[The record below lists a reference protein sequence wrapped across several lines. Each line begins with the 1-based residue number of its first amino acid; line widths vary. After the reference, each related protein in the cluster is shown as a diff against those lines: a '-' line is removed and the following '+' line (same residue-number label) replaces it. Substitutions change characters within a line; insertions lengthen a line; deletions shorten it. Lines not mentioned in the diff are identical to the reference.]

1 MSDRS
6 EHLIERA
13 AARLRRAGPVHVP
26 DQASGLPPEPIVDS
40 SDTLP
45 PAGSYPQIIPLPPSA
60 PVEHRAGSDTP
71 VPPPLSAGATPAVH
85 VTPPPVISMP
95 PAPEPPQQ
103 AAAAGLT
110 FQPLRIPGQP
120 AALPPADAA
129 RPSPDIPT
137 APRPPIAQP
146 LTPGPTPADGVPDT
160 FAGPIPTPARPL
172 TRPVL
177 SGPPPFLSIPAASIG
192 PGISQPLN
200 PGMIAGPAIPSLANR
215 PAFGAPGTDQR
226 LGPQGPG
233 STMALQPPPIVQL
246 DALER
251 AGMVV
256 ARTTRTR
263 ISEEY
268 RIAIG
273 RILRVL
279 HETTDIQGARNVL
292 MVTSARPGEGKSFT
306 ALNLAG
312 SIAQNGTDAVLLVD
326 VDPKVKPLSDQLGLG
341 DVRGFL
347 DLVSDPSLRPE
358 DLLRVTAIPNLAV
371 MPVGTRLG
379 GAAQTIGGT
388 ASMRPIIPTI
398 TRLARRFPKHLI
410 MLDAPPCL
418 STSDPHT
425 LAPHVGQ
432 VVLVVEA
439 ERTQRSE
446 VEAAVDLVRV
456 CPAIT
461 LLLNKVRMTTSH
473 TFGAYDYFGSYT

>member
-1 MSDRS
+1 MTDRV

-13 AARLRRAGPVHVP
+13 AAKLLAAGIDPAGP
-26 DQASGLPPEPIVDS
+26 A
-40 SDTLP
+40 
-45 PAGSYPQIIPLPPSA
+45 PLPAVIALGADSATAEPGNQPVMSPPTPSFVG
-60 PVEHRAGSDTP
+60 P
-71 VPPPLSAGATPAVH
+71 
-85 VTPPPVISMP
+85 
-95 PAPEPPQQ
+95 
-103 AAAAGLT
+103 AAAS
-110 FQPLRIPGQP
+110 P
-120 AALPPADAA
+120 ARGDAMPALPGGT
-129 RPSPDIPT
+129 IPEY
-137 APRPPIAQP
+137 
-146 LTPGPTPADGVPDT
+146 VP
-160 FAGPIPTPARPL
+160 GPIPAPAPPL

-177 SGPPPFLSIPAASIG
+177 QPPRPALTIPQGVQQQGGQAQGPVYSAFQGRG
-192 PGISQPLN
+192 PQPLPSMAPMGVPAGQ
-200 PGMIAGPAIPSLANR
+200 PGGNGMLPAGPLLGSMGFELAPS
-215 PAFGAPGTDQR
+215 
-226 LGPQGPG
+226 PG
-233 STMALQPPPIVQL
+233 STLALQPPPIVQL

-273 RILRVL
+273 RILRIL
-279 HETTDIQGARNVL
+279 HETSDVQGARNVV
-292 MVTSARPGEGKSFT
+292 MVTSARPGEGKSFS

-341 DVRGFL
+341 DVQGFL

-358 DLLRVTAIPNLAV
+358 DLLRVTAIPNLAI

-398 TRLARRFPKHLI
+398 TRLARRFPRHLI

>member
-1 MSDRS
+1 MSERS

-13 AARLRRAGPVHVP
+13 AAKLRAANAAQVP
-26 DQASGLPPEPIVDS
+26 DSAAPGAQMPTG
-40 SDTLP
+40 
-45 PAGSYPQIIPLPPSA
+45 PAGGNGSA
-60 PVEHRAGSDTP
+60 APAFQ
-71 VPPPLSAGATPAVH
+71 PLSDRAAEASKTSPLQTAPLLAA
-85 VTPPPVISMP
+85 PPPVARKLGVGGLPVIRTDDDP
-95 PAPEPPQQ
+95 PE
-103 AAAAGLT
+103 L
-110 FQPLRIPGQP
+110 
-120 AALPPADAA
+120 
-129 RPSPDIPT
+129 
-137 APRPPIAQP
+137 
-146 LTPGPTPADGVPDT
+146 VP
-160 FAGPIPTPARPL
+160 GPIPSPAPPL
-172 TRPVL
+172 TRPIIQPVQPPL
-177 SGPPPFLSIPAASIG
+177 TISPGPAYPGQGSPG
-192 PGISQPLN
+192 PNAPSPQPRAQQTGPQQTGLQQA
-200 PGMIAGPAIPSLANR
+200 GLQQAGLLAAGPAVLEGQGAAAAPAMALPRPGAAYGPRGPALTSLGFDMPSGLTQNAS
-215 PAFGAPGTDQR
+215 A
-226 LGPQGPG
+226 G
-233 STMALQPPPIVQL
+233 SALALQPPPIVQL

-341 DVRGFL
+341 EVQGFL

-358 DLLRVTAIPNLAV
+358 DLLRVTAIPNMAIL
-371 MPVGTRLG
+371 PVGTRLG

-456 CPAIT
+456 CPSIT

>member
-1 MSDRS
+1 MSERAD
-6 EHLIERA
+6 HLIERA
-13 AARLRRAGPVHVP
+13 AARLRESNAAQVPTGPAAAVNGA
-26 DQASGLPPEPIVDS
+26 ASQPAASQPAASPGTPGRPAPVFQPF
-40 SDTLP
+40 TLP
-45 PAGSYPQIIPLPPSA
+45 PPRTPAPAEGKETAPLPVSTPPPLLS
-60 PVEHRAGSDTP
+60 P
-71 VPPPLSAGATPAVH
+71 VPPRPAPIKLPMDPVTPA
-85 VTPPPVISMP
+85 
-95 PAPEPPQQ
+95 
-103 AAAAGLT
+103 
-110 FQPLRIPGQP
+110 
-120 AALPPADAA
+120 
-129 RPSPDIPT
+129 
-137 APRPPIAQP
+137 PIAFTASLP
-146 LTPGPTPADGVPDT
+146 ETVT
-160 FAGPIPTPARPL
+160 GPIPTPGRPL

-177 SGPPPFLSIPAASIG
+177 TQVPPALKLAIGQPAQGTPPPTIPRLGLAQPAA
-192 PGISQPLN
+192 P
-200 PGMIAGPAIPSLANR
+200 AG
-215 PAFGAPGTDQR
+215 
-226 LGPQGPG
+226 
-233 STMALQPPPIVQL
+233 LQAPPIVQL

-273 RILRVL
+273 RILRTL
-279 HETTDIQGARNVL
+279 HETADVQGARNVL

-341 DVRGFL
+341 DAHGFL

-358 DLLRVTAIPNLAV
+358 DLLRVTAIPNLAI

-379 GAAQTIGGT
+379 GAAQTTGGT

-439 ERTQRSE
+439 ERTQRTE
-446 VEAAVDLVRV
+446 VEAAIDLVKV
-456 CPAIT
+456 CPSIT
-461 LLLNKVRMTTSH
+461 MLLNKVRMTTSH

>member
-1 MSDRS
+1 MSERQD
-6 EHLIERA
+6 HLIERA
-13 AARLRRAGPVHVP
+13 AAKLRAANNAQVPTSHGDAQKARPSGP
-26 DQASGLPPEPIVDS
+26 PPNGA
-40 SDTLP
+40 P
-45 PAGSYPQIIPLPPSA
+45 PAAESS
-60 PVEHRAGSDTP
+60 
-71 VPPPLSAGATPAVH
+71 PPPLTTAPA
-85 VTPPPVISMP
+85 IAMP
-95 PAPEPPQQ
+95 PATPPRL
-103 AAAAGLT
+103 AAANGTSPVFKPFVLPT
-110 FQPLRIPGQP
+110 PGSPMPPVVGPQPLRPAQAAPITLTPP
-120 AALPPADAA
+120 AAAEPAPPQA
-129 RPSPDIPT
+129 R
-137 APRPPIAQP
+137 RPIAFGDSVQE
-146 LTPGPTPADGVPDT
+146 TVP
-160 FAGPIPTPARPL
+160 GPIPAPAAPL
-172 TRPVL
+172 TRPVINV
-177 SGPPPFLSIPAASIG
+177 PPVPVV
-192 PGISQPLN
+192 LN
-200 PGMIAGPAIPSLANR
+200 PGMTPMNAASPAPAGLAPPGTAAPANNLATSFATLADPAIPRPGLAT
-215 PAFGAPGTDQR
+215 PV
-226 LGPQGPG
+226 
-233 STMALQPPPIVQL
+233 ALQPPPIVQL

-273 RILRVL
+273 RILRTL

-341 DVRGFL
+341 DAHGFL

-358 DLLRVTAIPNLAV
+358 DLLRVTAIPNLAI

-379 GAAQTIGGT
+379 GAAQTVGGT

-446 VEAAVDLVRV
+446 VEAAIDLVRV
-456 CPAIT
+456 CPSIT
-461 LLLNKVRMTTSH
+461 MLLNKVRMTSSH

>member
-1 MSDRS
+1 MSERGD
-6 EHLIERA
+6 HLIERA
-13 AARLRRAGPVHVP
+13 AARLRAAKDAG
-26 DQASGLPPEPIVDS
+26 I
-40 SDTLP
+40 
-45 PAGSYPQIIPLPPSA
+45 
-60 PVEHRAGSDTP
+60 
-71 VPPPLSAGATPAVH
+71 
-85 VTPPPVISMP
+85 P
-95 PAPEPPQQ
+95 PAPAEPVIIPAVETAPTRPEPVPSTTNELSAAPGLPNGWAAKPVPGFKPFAAPPPNRGPVLDGAPPREIPTHTIPLAPTMLDGPPPASPGPVPTNLPPQPPPAQ
-103 AAAAGLT
+103 RAPIVFREDLPDAVQGPVPTPGLPLRTPKPAAA
-110 FQPLRIPGQP
+110 
-120 AALPPADAA
+120 PPAVNINLGGASPFAAA
-129 RPSPDIPT
+129 RPPMANGLGGLSAPPT
-137 APRPPIAQP
+137 A
-146 LTPGPTPADGVPDT
+146 
-160 FAGPIPTPARPL
+160 
-172 TRPVL
+172 L
-177 SGPPPFLSIPAASIG
+177 SGAAG
-192 PGISQPLN
+192 QPGVARGGGQ
-200 PGMIAGPAIPSLANR
+200 AA
-215 PAFGAPGTDQR
+215 
-226 LGPQGPG
+226 
-233 STMALQPPPIVQL
+233 PIVQL

-273 RILRVL
+273 RILRTL
-279 HETTDIQGARNVL
+279 HEAPDVQGARNVL

-312 SIAQNGTDAVLLVD
+312 SIAQNGTDAVLLID
-326 VDPKVKPLSDQLGLG
+326 VDPKVRPLSEQLGLG
-341 DVRGFL
+341 EAQGFL

-388 ASMRPIIPTI
+388 ASTRPIIPTI

-446 VEAAVDLVRV
+446 VEAAIELVRV
-456 CPAIT
+456 CPSIT
-461 LLLNKVRMTTSH
+461 MLLNKVRMTTSH

>member
-1 MSDRS
+1 MD
-6 EHLIERA
+6 HLIERA
-13 AARLRRAGPVHVP
+13 AAKLREAKGGIPDRGPADPAPVSDP
-26 DQASGLPPEPIVDS
+26 PPPIAASTPAPPPTLVATPAARS
-40 SDTLP
+40 SDP
-45 PAGSYPQIIPLPPSA
+45 PAIGRAVPGFKPFTAPPPNAVPVTGLVPSAPLPFDVSVPPAAKPESGKLGAASESQMGTGVAPSLPSDAPETNTAEIATGPLPVSGPAMREPVPELPPSVLSIGAGRSEA
-60 PVEHRAGSDTP
+60 PASLRPAPNPG
-71 VPPPLSAGATPAVH
+71 LQGAT
-85 VTPPPVISMP
+85 TSIPPVANRGA
-95 PAPEPPQQ
+95 AP
-103 AAAAGLT
+103 
-110 FQPLRIPGQP
+110 
-120 AALPPADAA
+120 
-129 RPSPDIPT
+129 
-137 APRPPIAQP
+137 
-146 LTPGPTPADGVPDT
+146 PTP
-160 FAGPIPTPARPL
+160 
-172 TRPVL
+172 
-177 SGPPPFLSIPAASIG
+177 
-192 PGISQPLN
+192 
-200 PGMIAGPAIPSLANR
+200 MI
-215 PAFGAPGTDQR
+215 
-226 LGPQGPG
+226 
-233 STMALQPPPIVQL
+233 QL

-273 RILRVL
+273 RILRSL
-279 HETTDIQGARNVL
+279 HEASDVQGARNVL

-312 SIAQNGTDAVLLVD
+312 SIAQNGTDAVLLID
-326 VDPKVKPLSDQLGLG
+326 VDPKVRPLSDQLGLG
-341 DVRGFL
+341 EAQGFL

-358 DLLRVTAIPNLAV
+358 DLLRVTAIPNLAI

-379 GAAQTIGGT
+379 GAAQTVGGT
-388 ASMRPIIPTI
+388 ASTRPIIPTI

-446 VEAAVDLVRV
+446 VEAAVELVRV
-456 CPAIT
+456 CPTIT
-461 LLLNKVRMTTSH
+461 MLLNKVRMTTSH

>member
-1 MSDRS
+1 MSERGD
-6 EHLIERA
+6 HLIERA
-13 AARLRRAGPVHVP
+13 AARLRTGPGIGTIPDAPAPTVAPAGAAATMPAGPADPGPAGVVP
-26 DQASGLPPEPIVDS
+26 AAAFQPFAPPPPNRASVVD
-40 SDTLP
+40 P
-45 PAGSYPQIIPLPPSA
+45 PAPKAPPAHSIPTSPTMLEKRPAARVDDGTIDGVAAA
-60 PVEHRAGSDTP
+60 PVQGP
-71 VPPPLSAGATPAVH
+71 VIGPVEEPG
-85 VTPPPVISMP
+85 PPPVAEAPPPP
-95 PAPEPPQQ
+95 PAP
-103 AAAAGLT
+103 
-110 FQPLRIPGQP
+110 RP
-120 AALPPADAA
+120 AIEFRDSLPNA
-129 RPSPDIPT
+129 
-137 APRPPIAQP
+137 
-146 LTPGPTPADGVPDT
+146 VP
-160 FAGPIPTPARPL
+160 GPIPEPGAPFRSPMLSAVPRAINLPSGGSPFGGARPA
-172 TRPVL
+172 
-177 SGPPPFLSIPAASIG
+177 GIPAG
-192 PGISQPLN
+192 QPGIGRGGQQ
-200 PGMIAGPAIPSLANR
+200 
-215 PAFGAPGTDQR
+215 AP
-226 LGPQGPG
+226 
-233 STMALQPPPIVQL
+233 MVQL

-273 RILRVL
+273 RILRTL
-279 HETTDIQGARNVL
+279 HEATDVQGARNVL

-312 SIAQNGTDAVLLVD
+312 SIAQNGTDAVLLID

-341 DVRGFL
+341 DSQGFL

-358 DLLRVTAIPNLAV
+358 DLLRTTAIPNLAV

-388 ASMRPIIPTI
+388 ASTRPIIPTI

-439 ERTQRSE
+439 ERTQRTE
-446 VEAAVDLVRV
+446 VEAAIELVRV
-456 CPAIT
+456 CPSIT
-461 LLLNKVRMTTSH
+461 MLLNKVRMTTSH

>member
-1 MSDRS
+1 MSDRPD
-6 EHLIERA
+6 HLIERA
-13 AARLRRAGPVHVP
+13 AARMRAANAALLRDSISDGGKAGEMGKGPPLSLFDDAPAPRMPADRVAGFMPLVIPSPTQIKAVPTHVP
-26 DQASGLPPEPIVDS
+26 APLEIPAAPGISATPASTAS
-40 SDTLP
+40 P
-45 PAGSYPQIIPLPPSA
+45 PAVPVIQLGPPPTTSLAPAPAASPALIPPLSDPSA
-60 PVEHRAGSDTP
+60 PPISFGVA
-71 VPPPLSAGATPAVH
+71 VPETV
-85 VTPPPVISMP
+85 
-95 PAPEPPQQ
+95 
-103 AAAAGLT
+103 
-110 FQPLRIPGQP
+110 
-120 AALPPADAA
+120 
-129 RPSPDIPT
+129 
-137 APRPPIAQP
+137 
-146 LTPGPTPADGVPDT
+146 
-160 FAGPIPTPARPL
+160 AGPIPPPAAPL
-172 TRPVL
+172 TRPVR
-177 SGPPPFLSIPAASIG
+177 GGMPPAPPPALSI
-192 PGISQPLN
+192 N
-200 PGMIAGPAIPSLANR
+200 
-215 PAFGAPGTDQR
+215 GAPTAPRAGAVSP
-226 LGPQGPG
+226 LSMAQGVRAV
-233 STMALQPPPIVQL
+233 TATHAPPVIQL

-273 RILRVL
+273 RILRTL
-279 HETTDIQGARNVL
+279 HEAADVQGARNVL

-341 DVRGFL
+341 EAQGFL

-358 DLLRVTAIPNLAV
+358 DLLHVTAIPNLAV

-388 ASMRPIIPTI
+388 ASMRPIIPTVS
-398 TRLARRFPKHLI
+398 RLARRFPKHLI

-425 LAPHVGQ
+425 LAAHVGQ
-432 VVLVVEA
+432 IVLVVEA

-456 CPAIT
+456 CPTIT
-461 LLLNKVRMTTSH
+461 MLLNKVRMTTSH

>member
-1 MSDRS
+1 MNRP
-6 EHLIERA
+6 A
-13 AARLRRAGPVHVP
+13 M
-26 DQASGLPPEPIVDS
+26 DS
-40 SDTLP
+40 
-45 PAGSYPQIIPLPPSA
+45 PA
-60 PVEHRAGSDTP
+60 
-71 VPPPLSAGATPAVH
+71 PAVNR
-85 VTPPPVISMP
+85 
-95 PAPEPPQQ
+95 A
-103 AAAAGLT
+103 
-110 FQPLRIPGQP
+110 
-120 AALPPADAA
+120 
-129 RPSPDIPT
+129 
-137 APRPPIAQP
+137 PIAF
-146 LTPGPTPADGVPDT
+146 ADSLPESLP
-160 FAGPIPTPARPL
+160 GPIPNPGRPL

-177 SGPPPFLSIPAASIG
+177 TQIPPALKLAAAPAAPTGAAMQAPPAARPRLASGPAGGG
-192 PGISQPLN
+192 PG
-200 PGMIAGPAIPSLANR
+200 
-215 PAFGAPGTDQR
+215 
-226 LGPQGPG
+226 
-233 STMALQPPPIVQL
+233 LQAPPIVQL

-273 RILRVL
+273 RILRTL
-279 HETTDIQGARNVL
+279 HEATDVQGARNVL

-341 DVRGFL
+341 DAQGFL

-379 GAAQTIGGT
+379 GAAQTTGGT

-446 VEAAVDLVRV
+446 VEAAIDLIRV
-456 CPAIT
+456 CPSIT
-461 LLLNKVRMTTSH
+461 MLLNKVRMTTSH

>member
-1 MSDRS
+1 MSERTD
-6 EHLIERA
+6 HLIERA
-13 AARLRRAGPVHVP
+13 AAKLREAGGGIPGHATATPPIPAANPAAAPPIPAGPLVP
-26 DQASGLPPEPIVDS
+26 PAVIAAPPVSRARPEFKPFLPPLPNRQGAPASIEP
-40 SDTLP
+40 P
-45 PAGSYPQIIPLPPSA
+45 PATPA
-60 PVEHRAGSDTP
+60 PAALIAM
-71 VPPPLSAGATPAVH
+71 VPPPVAQMVPPPVAQLPRSPDPTEAPTPAAATPAA
-85 VTPPPVISMP
+85 PASAE
-95 PAPEPPQQ
+95 PAPFAPIEFRDSLPEIVQGPLPMPGAPLQRPVQSTVPPSIGINPGGSSPF
-103 AAAAGLT
+103 AG
-110 FQPLRIPGQP
+110 
-120 AALPPADAA
+120 A
-129 RPSPDIPT
+129 RPAMPS
-137 APRPPIAQP
+137 ALGA
-146 LTPGPTPADGVPDT
+146 
-160 FAGPIPTPARPL
+160 
-172 TRPVL
+172 
-177 SGPPPFLSIPAASIG
+177 G
-192 PGISQPLN
+192 PGIPAQQPPMGLQPAPRLTGHSTSQPLI
-200 PGMIAGPAIPSLANR
+200 GRGASQPAP
-215 PAFGAPGTDQR
+215 
-226 LGPQGPG
+226 
-233 STMALQPPPIVQL
+233 MVQL

-273 RILRVL
+273 RILRTL
-279 HETTDIQGARNVL
+279 HEATDVQGARNVL

-312 SIAQNGTDAVLLVD
+312 SIAQNGTDAVLLID

-341 DVRGFL
+341 EAHGFL

-358 DLLRVTAIPNLAV
+358 DLLRNTAIPNLAI

-388 ASMRPIIPTI
+388 ASTRPIIPTI

-446 VEAAVDLVRV
+446 VEAAIDLVRV
-456 CPAIT
+456 CPTIT
-461 LLLNKVRMTTSH
+461 MLLNKVRMTTSH

>member
-13 AARLRRAGPVHVP
+13 AAKLRAANAAQLSDQSSTAPAPVQ
-26 DQASGLPPEPIVDS
+26 DKPIPV
-40 SDTLP
+40 
-45 PAGSYPQIIPLPPSA
+45 PLP
-60 PVEHRAGSDTP
+60 RAAD
-71 VPPPLSAGATPAVH
+71 LAD
-85 VTPPPVISMP
+85 PVI
-95 PAPEPPQQ
+95 
-103 AAAAGLT
+103 
-110 FQPLRIPGQP
+110 
-120 AALPPADAA
+120 
-129 RPSPDIPT
+129 PD
-137 APRPPIAQP
+137 R
-146 LTPGPTPADGVPDT
+146 V
-160 FAGPIPTPARPL
+160 AGPIPTPAPPL
-172 TRPVL
+172 TRPVIMPVAPPLTISPGALSPAAYNGGQTQSVPPYSGQADTSAPLAYQGQATDAAGLARSSAKPIQTPAAPPEPKPAATPRPAQPNYGVRAPGLTSLGFDLTPSMSSL
-177 SGPPPFLSIPAASIG
+177 SGAS
-192 PGISQPLN
+192 L
-200 PGMIAGPAIPSLANR
+200 
-215 PAFGAPGTDQR
+215 
-226 LGPQGPG
+226 G
-233 STMALQPPPIVQL
+233 STLALQPPPIVQL

-341 DVRGFL
+341 EVQGFL

-456 CPAIT
+456 CPSIT

>member
-1 MSDRS
+1 MSGPS

-13 AARLRRAGPVHVP
+13 AAKLRGGSAVRLPDEAAPPVEVRV
-26 DQASGLPPEPIVDS
+26 LPPVRPF
-40 SDTLP
+40 
-45 PAGSYPQIIPLPPSA
+45 
-60 PVEHRAGSDTP
+60 TP
-71 VPPPLSAGATPAVH
+71 VPEKAPYDKAAPELLPAT
-85 VTPPPVISMP
+85 TPPDD
-95 PAPEPPQQ
+95 
-103 AAAAGLT
+103 L
-110 FQPLRIPGQP
+110 
-120 AALPPADAA
+120 
-129 RPSPDIPT
+129 PDI
-137 APRPPIAQP
+137 
-146 LTPGPTPADGVPDT
+146 VP
-160 FAGPIPTPARPL
+160 GPIPSPGAPL
-172 TRPVL
+172 TRPIMAAARPALTIPPASPQARAPSPVL
-177 SGPPPFLSIPAASIG
+177 EGPVLGGPVLANPALGSPAPSAEAPATLNGGPASAPSGNLTPPPAAGAQPRNSGSFPARGHDQARQASAAK
-192 PGISQPLN
+192 P
-200 PGMIAGPAIPSLANR
+200 AGPSSAL
-215 PAFGAPGTDQR
+215 
-226 LGPQGPG
+226 
-233 STMALQPPPIVQL
+233 ALQPPPIVQL

-273 RILRVL
+273 RVLRVL
-279 HETTDIQGARNVL
+279 HEAGDVQGARNVL

-341 DVRGFL
+341 EVQGFL

-358 DLLRVTAIPNLAV
+358 DLLRVTAIPNLAI
-371 MPVGTRLG
+371 MPIGTRLG
-379 GAAQTIGGT
+379 GAAQTANGT

-398 TRLARRFPKHLI
+398 ARLARRFPKHLI

-432 VVLVVEA
+432 VVVVVEA

-456 CPAIT
+456 CPSIT

>member
-1 MSDRS
+1 M
-6 EHLIERA
+6 
-13 AARLRRAGPVHVP
+13 
-26 DQASGLPPEPIVDS
+26 
-40 SDTLP
+40 
-45 PAGSYPQIIPLPPSA
+45 PS
-60 PVEHRAGSDTP
+60 
-71 VPPPLSAGATPAVH
+71 
-85 VTPPPVISMP
+85 
-95 PAPEPPQQ
+95 
-103 AAAAGLT
+103 
-110 FQPLRIPGQP
+110 QPR
-120 AALPPADAA
+120 ADAA
-129 RPSPDIPT
+129 EP
-137 APRPPIAQP
+137 A
-146 LTPGPTPADGVPDT
+146 LPGSTVPEYVP
-160 FAGPIPTPARPL
+160 GPIPSPGPPL
-172 TRPVL
+172 TRPVMQPPRPAL
-177 SGPPPFLSIPAASIG
+177 TIPVGGAQQGGQVQGPVYTPFQARAPQINAQAISLGAGQGNGPSGSTLP
-192 PGISQPLN
+192 
-200 PGMIAGPAIPSLANR
+200 AGPLLGSMGFELA
-215 PAFGAPGTDQR
+215 PT
-226 LGPQGPG
+226 PG
-233 STMALQPPPIVQL
+233 STLALQPPPIVQL

-273 RILRVL
+273 RILRIL
-279 HETTDIQGARNVL
+279 HETSDVQGARNVV
-292 MVTSARPGEGKSFT
+292 MITSARPGEGKSFS

-341 DVRGFL
+341 EAQGFL

-358 DLLRVTAIPNLAV
+358 DLLRVTAIPNLAI

-398 TRLARRFPKHLI
+398 TRLARRFPRHLI

>member
-1 MSDRS
+1 MQTVDSLAAAHPLV
-6 EHLIERA
+6 EPPPRA
-13 AARLRRAGPVHVP
+13 A
-26 DQASGLPPEPIVDS
+26 
-40 SDTLP
+40 
-45 PAGSYPQIIPLPPSA
+45 PLPPQGLSF
-60 PVEHRAGSDTP
+60 SD
-71 VPPPLSAGATPAVH
+71 
-85 VTPPPVISMP
+85 
-95 PAPEPPQQ
+95 
-103 AAAAGLT
+103 
-110 FQPLRIPGQP
+110 RIPEV
-120 AALPPADAA
+120 
-129 RPSPDIPT
+129 
-137 APRPPIAQP
+137 
-146 LTPGPTPADGVPDT
+146 VP
-160 FAGPIPTPARPL
+160 GPIPAPTPPL

-177 SGPPPFLSIPAASIG
+177 TPIPLAIALTRAQA
-192 PGISQPLN
+192 PALSQPQAAFDAA
-200 PGMIAGPAIPSLANR
+200 PRGPAPMLNL
-215 PAFGAPGTDQR
+215 PGTERAAPIPMQSGGGGT
-226 LGPQGPG
+226 L
-233 STMALQPPPIVQL
+233 ALQPPPIVQL

-279 HETTDIQGARNVL
+279 HETVDVQGARNVL

-341 DVRGFL
+341 DAPGFL
-347 DLVSDPSLRPE
+347 DLVSDPVVAAGGPAARHR
-358 DLLRVTAIPNLAV
+358 DPNLAI

-398 TRLARRFPKHLI
+398 TRLARRFPKYLI

-425 LAPHVGQ
+425 LAPYVGQ

-439 ERTQRSE
+439 ERTQKTE
-446 VEAAVDLVRV
+446 VEAAIDLVRV
-456 CPAIT
+456 CPSIT
-461 LLLNKVRMTTSH
+461 LLLNKVRMTSSH

>member
-1 MSDRS
+1 MAEGVARPVP
-6 EHLIERA
+6 A
-13 AARLRRAGPVHVP
+13 AYSAP
-26 DQASGLPPEPIVDS
+26 LPFSPIPMPGA
-40 SDTLP
+40 P
-45 PAGSYPQIIPLPPSA
+45 PSVIPLPGPLAGPLASPLAGPLPNPREAAAPKPALQRFEPFTITSPPPISPAPPSA
-60 PVEHRAGSDTP
+60 E
-71 VPPPLSAGATPAVH
+71 
-85 VTPPPVISMP
+85 
-95 PAPEPPQQ
+95 APMMRPMF
-103 AAAAGLT
+103 G
-110 FQPLRIPGQP
+110 
-120 AALPPADAA
+120 PADV
-129 RPSPDIPT
+129 
-137 APRPPIAQP
+137 
-146 LTPGPTPADGVPDT
+146 VPERVD
-160 FAGPIPTPARPL
+160 GPIPAPSAPL

-177 SGPPPFLSIPAASIG
+177 VQTPPTLKLNTGPQTPMAP
-192 PGISQPLN
+192 
-200 PGMIAGPAIPSLANR
+200 AGPMLLADQPIR
-215 PAFGAPGTDQR
+215 GTI
-226 LGPQGPG
+226 
-233 STMALQPPPIVQL
+233 ALQAPAIVQL

-273 RILRVL
+273 RILRTL
-279 HETTDIQGARNVL
+279 HEATDVQGARNVM

-341 DVRGFL
+341 EARGFL

-358 DLLRVTAIPNLAV
+358 DLLRVTAIPNLAI

-379 GAAQTIGGT
+379 GAAQTVGGT

-398 TRLARRFPKHLI
+398 TRLARRFPKHLV

-446 VEAAVDLVRV
+446 VEAALDLVRV
-456 CPAIT
+456 CPTIT

>member
-1 MSDRS
+1 MSDQPAPPPERAPQEHAS
-6 EHLIERA
+6 DHLIERA
-13 AARLRRAGPVHVP
+13 AARLRKDNVTIIPTSAAAAAATKTDAPPPAAPPGRTPFRPFTLQPAQPIVTPETPKPTPQANIPTKPTIETPRPAHPPLTLPGTPPTSEAASLRLPPNDAAPPTESASALPVAAPTRPPLQPAPPGLRPVP
-26 DQASGLPPEPIVDS
+26 RPTPQTPEPIDFAS
-40 SDTLP
+40 SLP
-45 PAGSYPQIIPLPPSA
+45 EA
-60 PVEHRAGSDTP
+60 
-71 VPPPLSAGATPAVH
+71 VP
-85 VTPPPVISMP
+85 
-95 PAPEPPQQ
+95 
-103 AAAAGLT
+103 
-110 FQPLRIPGQP
+110 
-120 AALPPADAA
+120 
-129 RPSPDIPT
+129 
-137 APRPPIAQP
+137 
-146 LTPGPTPADGVPDT
+146 
-160 FAGPIPTPARPL
+160 GPIPTPGRPL
-172 TRPVL
+172 TRPIQTDLPSALKLGAARL
-177 SGPPPFLSIPAASIG
+177 STQPQPARAGIG
-192 PGISQPLN
+192 PT
-200 PGMIAGPAIPSLANR
+200 PAHN
-215 PAFGAPGTDQR
+215 G
-226 LGPQGPG
+226 
-233 STMALQPPPIVQL
+233 PPIVQL

-273 RILRVL
+273 RILRTL
-279 HETTDIQGARNVL
+279 HETTDVQGARNVL

-312 SIAQNGTDAVLLVD
+312 SIAQNGTEAVLLVD

-341 DVRGFL
+341 EANGFL

-358 DLLRVTAIPNLAV
+358 DLLRITAIPNLAI

-379 GAAQTIGGT
+379 GAAQTAGGT

-439 ERTQRSE
+439 ERTQRNE
-446 VEAAVDLVRV
+446 VEAAIDLIRV
-456 CPAIT
+456 CPSIT
-461 LLLNKVRMTTSH
+461 MLLNKVRMTTSH

>member
-1 MSDRS
+1 MALPRPG
-6 EHLIERA
+6 A
-13 AARLRRAGPVHVP
+13 AYGARGPALTSLGFDMP
-26 DQASGLPPEPIVDS
+26 SGLPQTAS
-40 SDTLP
+40 
-45 PAGSYPQIIPLPPSA
+45 AGS
-60 PVEHRAGSDTP
+60 
-71 VPPPLSAGATPAVH
+71 
-85 VTPPPVISMP
+85 
-95 PAPEPPQQ
+95 
-103 AAAAGLT
+103 
-110 FQPLRIPGQP
+110 
-120 AALPPADAA
+120 AL
-129 RPSPDIPT
+129 
-137 APRPPIAQP
+137 
-146 LTPGPTPADGVPDT
+146 
-160 FAGPIPTPARPL
+160 
-172 TRPVL
+172 
-177 SGPPPFLSIPAASIG
+177 
-192 PGISQPLN
+192 
-200 PGMIAGPAIPSLANR
+200 
-215 PAFGAPGTDQR
+215 
-226 LGPQGPG
+226 
-233 STMALQPPPIVQL
+233 ALQPPPIVQL

-341 DVRGFL
+341 EVQGFL

-358 DLLRVTAIPNLAV
+358 DLLRVTAIPNLAIL
-371 MPVGTRLG
+371 PVGTRLG

-456 CPAIT
+456 CPSIT

>member
-1 MSDRS
+1 MSDRMD
-6 EHLIERA
+6 HLIERA
-13 AARLRRAGPVHVP
+13 AAKLREAKGGIPDRGPADPAPVSDSPPPIMPVAMP
-26 DQASGLPPEPIVDS
+26 APLPTLVVTPAARS
-40 SDTLP
+40 SDP
-45 PAGSYPQIIPLPPSA
+45 PAIGRTVPGFKPFAAPPPNAAPITALAPSA
-60 PVEHRAGSDTP
+60 PLPSDLGGSPDAVPEAGKLGAESDGQAAAGIASPPPSEAPETDTVEPVTGPLPMPSPALRAP
-71 VPPPLSAGATPAVH
+71 VPDL
-85 VTPPPVISMP
+85 PPPVLSIGVARPGASASPRPAPTPGLQAAATSMP
-95 PAPEPPQQ
+95 PAVNRG
-103 AAAAGLT
+103 AA
-110 FQPLRIPGQP
+110 P
-120 AALPPADAA
+120 AP
-129 RPSPDIPT
+129 
-137 APRPPIAQP
+137 
-146 LTPGPTPADGVPDT
+146 
-160 FAGPIPTPARPL
+160 
-172 TRPVL
+172 
-177 SGPPPFLSIPAASIG
+177 
-192 PGISQPLN
+192 
-200 PGMIAGPAIPSLANR
+200 MI
-215 PAFGAPGTDQR
+215 
-226 LGPQGPG
+226 
-233 STMALQPPPIVQL
+233 QL

-273 RILRVL
+273 RILRSL
-279 HETTDIQGARNVL
+279 HEASDVQGARNVL

-312 SIAQNGTDAVLLVD
+312 SIAQNGTDAVLLID
-326 VDPKVKPLSDQLGLG
+326 VDPKVRPLSDQLGLG
-341 DVRGFL
+341 EAQGFL

-358 DLLRVTAIPNLAV
+358 DLLRVTAIPNLAI

-379 GAAQTIGGT
+379 GAAQTVGGT
-388 ASMRPIIPTI
+388 ASTRPIIPTI

-446 VEAAVDLVRV
+446 VEAAVELVRV
-456 CPAIT
+456 CPTIT
-461 LLLNKVRMTTSH
+461 MLLNKVRMTTSH

>member
-1 MSDRS
+1 MSERS

-13 AARLRRAGPVHVP
+13 AAKLRGGSVVRMPEDVAEDAAIAARA
-26 DQASGLPPEPIVDS
+26 
-40 SDTLP
+40 
-45 PAGSYPQIIPLPPSA
+45 A
-60 PVEHRAGSDTP
+60 PVRPFTP
-71 VPPPLSAGATPAVH
+71 VSPSPAEGWSAAE
-85 VTPPPVISMP
+85 PVAS
-95 PAPEPPQQ
+95 AE
-103 AAAAGLT
+103 AAAAQLYT
-110 FQPLRIPGQP
+110 RDVP
-120 AALPPADAA
+120 
-129 RPSPDIPT
+129 
-137 APRPPIAQP
+137 
-146 LTPGPTPADGVPDT
+146 DGV
-160 FAGPIPTPARPL
+160 AGPIPPPSPPL
-172 TRPVL
+172 TRPVMAAARPAL
-177 SGPPPFLSIPAASIG
+177 SIPPSPPPARLAASPLVAPSPDDAPTPVVGPPPRGTPARTTGPQLAVRGFEAPAGPAASATA
-192 PGISQPLN
+192 PL
-200 PGMIAGPAIPSLANR
+200 
-215 PAFGAPGTDQR
+215 
-226 LGPQGPG
+226 
-233 STMALQPPPIVQL
+233 ALQPPPIVQL

-279 HETTDIQGARNVL
+279 HETGDVQGARNVL

-341 DVRGFL
+341 DVQGFL

-371 MPVGTRLG
+371 MPIGTRLG
-379 GAAQTIGGT
+379 GAAQTVAGT

-398 TRLARRFPKHLI
+398 ARLARRFPKHLI

-432 VVLVVEA
+432 VVVVVEA

-456 CPAIT
+456 CPSIT

>member
-1 MSDRS
+1 MPPP
-6 EHLIERA
+6 
-13 AARLRRAGPVHVP
+13 GPV
-26 DQASGLPPEPIVDS
+26 L
-40 SDTLP
+40 
-45 PAGSYPQIIPLPPSA
+45 GSL
-60 PVEHRAGSDTP
+60 GF
-71 VPPPLSAGATPAVH
+71 G
-85 VTPPPVISMP
+85 TPPGP
-95 PAPEPPQQ
+95 
-103 AAAAGLT
+103 
-110 FQPLRIPGQP
+110 
-120 AALPPADAA
+120 AA
-129 RPSPDIPT
+129 RP
-137 APRPPIAQP
+137 
-146 LTPGPTPADGVPDT
+146 
-160 FAGPIPTPARPL
+160 
-172 TRPVL
+172 
-177 SGPPPFLSIPAASIG
+177 
-192 PGISQPLN
+192 
-200 PGMIAGPAIPSLANR
+200 
-215 PAFGAPGTDQR
+215 
-226 LGPQGPG
+226 G
-233 STMALQPPPIVQL
+233 STALQPPPVVQL

-279 HETTDIQGARNVL
+279 HETADVQGARNVL
-292 MVTSARPGEGKSFT
+292 MVTSARPGEGKSFS

-326 VDPKVKPLSDQLGLG
+326 VDPKIKPLSDQLGLG
-341 DVRGFL
+341 EAPGFL

-379 GAAQTIGGT
+379 GAAQTAGGT
-388 ASMRPIIPTI
+388 ASMRPIIPTV
-398 TRLARRFPKHLI
+398 TRLARRFPRHLI

-446 VEAAVDLVRV
+446 VEAAIDLVRV
-456 CPAIT
+456 CPSIT

>member
-1 MSDRS
+1 MSEHTDQAS
-6 EHLIERA
+6 GPSPGHLIERA
-13 AARLRRAGPVHVP
+13 AARLKQAGTPAAIPGMVDRPGVP
-26 DQASGLPPEPIVDS
+26 AATAWADPHDGQAP
-40 SDTLP
+40 
-45 PAGSYPQIIPLPPSA
+45 PLPPT
-60 PVEHRAGSDTP
+60 H
-71 VPPPLSAGATPAVH
+71 VPGFKPLVI
-85 VTPPPVISMP
+85 PPPVPILPDTFRGAPAPHQPMLQPVP
-95 PAPEPPQQ
+95 PAPEPTAVPVPASFGNAVAEG
-103 AAAAGLT
+103 AAS
-110 FQPLRIPGQP
+110 PLP
-120 AALPPADAA
+120 ASAA
-129 RPSPDIPT
+129 RPAQSGARLPGMVPALST
-137 APRPPIAQP
+137 GPSFTRPAPGGTP
-146 LTPGPTPADGVPDT
+146 LTVSSAGARVASGSLLPAP
-160 FAGPIPTPARPL
+160 
-172 TRPVL
+172 PV
-177 SGPPPFLSIPAASIG
+177 I
-192 PGISQPLN
+192 
-200 PGMIAGPAIPSLANR
+200 
-215 PAFGAPGTDQR
+215 
-226 LGPQGPG
+226 
-233 STMALQPPPIVQL
+233 QL

-273 RILRVL
+273 RILRTL
-279 HETTDIQGARNVL
+279 HESEAAAAARNVL

-341 DVRGFL
+341 EALGFL

-358 DLLRVTAIPNLAV
+358 DLLHVTAIPNLAI

-388 ASMRPIIPTI
+388 ASMRPIIPTV

-432 VVLVVEA
+432 IVLVVEA

-456 CPAIT
+456 CPSIT
-461 LLLNKVRMTTSH
+461 MLLNKVRMTTSH

>member
-1 MSDRS
+1 MSERS

-13 AARLRRAGPVHVP
+13 AAMLRAANAAPLPGPSPLGSASQAEIAADMPPPASAPPASAPPAFAPPAFAPQNGAGPRSLAGGAP
-26 DQASGLPPEPIVDS
+26 LPSFQPI
-40 SDTLP
+40 TLP
-45 PAGSYPQIIPLPPSA
+45 PTLRDAREPRAAEPDRAAMPAPSLGDSIIENAPGPIPAPSA
-60 PVEHRAGSDTP
+60 PLSRPLLSA
-71 VPPPLSAGATPAVH
+71 VPPALTLPSSTPGTPA
-85 VTPPPVISMP
+85 
-95 PAPEPPQQ
+95 
-103 AAAAGLT
+103 
-110 FQPLRIPGQP
+110 FDPG
-120 AALPPADAA
+120 A
-129 RPSPDIPT
+129 
-137 APRPPIAQP
+137 
-146 LTPGPTPADGVPDT
+146 
-160 FAGPIPTPARPL
+160 
-172 TRPVL
+172 
-177 SGPPPFLSIPAASIG
+177 
-192 PGISQPLN
+192 LN
-200 PGMIAGPAIPSLANR
+200 PGLPSGGQFATKGNGAANNAGLQAPA
-215 PAFGAPGTDQR
+215 
-226 LGPQGPG
+226 
-233 STMALQPPPIVQL
+233 IVQL

-273 RILRVL
+273 RILRIL
-279 HETTDIQGARNVL
+279 HETTNVPAARNVL

-326 VDPKVKPLSDQLGLG
+326 VDPKVKPLSDMLGLG
-341 DVRGFL
+341 ETPGFL

-456 CPAIT
+456 CPSIT

>member
-1 MSDRS
+1 MSERS

-13 AARLRRAGPVHVP
+13 AAKLRATNAAPLADAPLNGEAPLDRASTGRMPLGRPPASDAPSMLSPAPAMLSPGPAGTP
-26 DQASGLPPEPIVDS
+26 FQPI
-40 SDTLP
+40 TLP
-45 PAGSYPQIIPLPPSA
+45 AQKMPAQEPQLAEPDRSATQALSFSDSVPETVPGPIPSPAA
-60 PVEHRAGSDTP
+60 PFTRPVLAP
-71 VPPPLSAGATPAVH
+71 VPPALTLPANTLAPASLS
-85 VTPPPVISMP
+85 
-95 PAPEPPQQ
+95 Q
-103 AAAAGLT
+103 
-110 FQPLRIPGQP
+110 
-120 AALPPADAA
+120 
-129 RPSPDIPT
+129 
-137 APRPPIAQP
+137 
-146 LTPGPTPADGVPDT
+146 T
-160 FAGPIPTPARPL
+160 FAGPAT
-172 TRPVL
+172 
-177 SGPPPFLSIPAASIG
+177 SGQAA
-192 PGISQPLN
+192 ISPSR
-200 PGMIAGPAIPSLANR
+200 AGASL
-215 PAFGAPGTDQR
+215 
-226 LGPQGPG
+226 
-233 STMALQPPPIVQL
+233 ALQPPPIVQL

-273 RILRVL
+273 RILRIL
-279 HETTDIQGARNVL
+279 HETTNIQGARNVL

-326 VDPKVKPLSDQLGLG
+326 VDPKVKPLSDMLGLG
-341 DVRGFL
+341 EAPGFL

-456 CPAIT
+456 CPSIT

>member
-1 MSDRS
+1 MSERAD
-6 EHLIERA
+6 HLIERA
-13 AARLRRAGPVHVP
+13 AARLREANT
-26 DQASGLPPEPIVDS
+26 A
-40 SDTLP
+40 
-45 PAGSYPQIIPLPPSA
+45 QIAA
-60 PVEHRAGSDTP
+60 PRAGSAPTPPPAAQP
-71 VPPPLSAGATPAVH
+71 VPVFRPFTLPAAGATRVADPQP
-85 VTPPPVISMP
+85 TPPKRDLPAAP
-95 PAPEPPQQ
+95 PAAPPPE
-103 AAAAGLT
+103 
-110 FQPLRIPGQP
+110 
-120 AALPPADAA
+120 
-129 RPSPDIPT
+129 DIK
-137 APRPPIAQP
+137 PRTPIAFTDSLP
-146 LTPGPTPADGVPDT
+146 ETVP
-160 FAGPIPTPARPL
+160 GPIPAPARPL

-177 SGPPPFLSIPAASIG
+177 TQVGPALKLPAGPPAPTGATLQMTP
-192 PGISQPLN
+192 P
-200 PGMIAGPAIPSLANR
+200 
-215 PAFGAPGTDQR
+215 GAPR
-226 LGPQGPG
+226 LGIAQPQPG
-233 STMALQPPPIVQL
+233 ALALQAAPIVQL

-273 RILRVL
+273 RILRTL
-279 HETTDIQGARNVL
+279 HETTDVQGARNVL

-341 DVRGFL
+341 EAHGFL

-358 DLLRVTAIPNLAV
+358 DLLRVTAIPNLAI

-379 GAAQTIGGT
+379 GAAQTTGGT

-446 VEAAVDLVRV
+446 VEAAIDLVRV
-456 CPAIT
+456 CPSIT
-461 LLLNKVRMTTSH
+461 MLLNKVRMTTSH

>member
-1 MSDRS
+1 MIS
-6 EHLIERA
+6 A
-13 AARLRRAGPVHVP
+13 VP
-26 DQASGLPPEPIVDS
+26 GQV
-40 SDTLP
+40 
-45 PAGSYPQIIPLPPSA
+45 PLGQS
-60 PVEHRAGSDTP
+60 
-71 VPPPLSAGATPAVH
+71 SAGA
-85 VTPPPVISMP
+85 
-95 PAPEPPQQ
+95 
-103 AAAAGLT
+103 
-110 FQPLRIPGQP
+110 
-120 AALPPADAA
+120 
-129 RPSPDIPT
+129 
-137 APRPPIAQP
+137 
-146 LTPGPTPADGVPDT
+146 
-160 FAGPIPTPARPL
+160 
-172 TRPVL
+172 
-177 SGPPPFLSIPAASIG
+177 
-192 PGISQPLN
+192 
-200 PGMIAGPAIPSLANR
+200 SL
-215 PAFGAPGTDQR
+215 
-226 LGPQGPG
+226 
-233 STMALQPPPIVQL
+233 ALQPPPIVQL

-273 RILRVL
+273 RILRIL
-279 HETTDIQGARNVL
+279 HETANVQGARNVL

-326 VDPKVKPLSDQLGLG
+326 VDPKVKPLSDTLGLG
-341 DVRGFL
+341 EAPGFL

-398 TRLARRFPKHLI
+398 ARLARRFPKHLI

-439 ERTQRSE
+439 ERTQRTE
-446 VEAAVDLVRV
+446 VEAAIDLVRV
-456 CPAIT
+456 CPSIT